1 MELKAI
7 ASRLDAK
14 WTVII
19 LAVGALVLFT
29 VVPMLYLVVRSF
41 FVNETINFTNYRDVY
56 SAAVNWRA
64 LITTFKLSLVVMIL
78 SLVLSF
84 PLAWLVPHQYAR

>member
-41 FVNETINFTNYRDVY
+41 FVNETINFTNYRDV
-56 SAAVNWRA
+56 
-64 LITTFKLSLVVMIL
+64 
-78 SLVLSF
+78 
-84 PLAWLVPHQYAR
+84 